1 MERKYIILPYS
12 EVTEE
17 IVEQTLTT
25 SIDTLTK
32 SLNDNVIIKYEGDL
46 PSSLSGKTP
55 MTNEEAREEMK
66 KDELDL
72 IKKLDI

>member
-12 EVTEE
+12 EVTDE

-25 SIDTLTK
+25 SMNTLTK
-32 SLNDNVIIKYEGDL
+32 SLNDNVIVKYEGSL

-55 MTNEEAREEMK
+55 MTYEEVSEEMK
-66 KDELDL
+66 KDEWDL
-72 IKKLDI
+72 KSSLE

>member
-25 SIDTLTK
+25 SINTLTK
-32 SLNDNVIIKYEGDL
+32 S
-46 PSSLSGKTP
+46 
-55 MTNEEAREEMK
+55 
-66 KDELDL
+66 
-72 IKKLDI
+72 